1 MPPIVVEIIGWIGA
15 AAILAGYFLFSVGKL
30 SNGIRY
36 QLFNLIGA
44 GGLLMNALVNQ
55 SWPFVILN
63 AVWSATAVY
72 ALIGLAKKGRHE
84 AEGPAA
90 TI

>member
-15 AAILAGYFLFSVGKL
+15 AAILAGYFLFSIGKL
-30 SNGIRY
+30 RNGIRY
-36 QLFNLIGA
+36 QLFNLVGA
-44 GGLLMNALVNQ
+44 LGLLTNALVNQ

-63 AVWSATAVY
+63 AVWSATAIY
-72 ALIGLAKKGRHE
+72 ALIGLARKGRRE
-84 AEGPAA
+84 TEGPVA